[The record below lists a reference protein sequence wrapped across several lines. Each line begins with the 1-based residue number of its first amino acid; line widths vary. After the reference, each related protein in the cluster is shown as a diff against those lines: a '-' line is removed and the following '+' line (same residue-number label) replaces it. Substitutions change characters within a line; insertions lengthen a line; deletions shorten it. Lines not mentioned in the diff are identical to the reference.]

1 MDLCHTSAA
10 DGLKS
15 ASAAARSANR
25 RHAPRQDPEIRCVE
39 IHFLSTTE
47 MLIFIVATAPR
58 YLEPTGCLCQAWKC
72 YSPPVSR
79 VTCQSW
85 SHMQW
90 LQWLQILQGSGLQLS
105 FWVVLENVPAHPHAL
120 FILKWD
126 SSFCYNSSRRLD
138 SSMSYSSSSWF
149 KDCPSMDR
157 FGTPQAGL
165 LSGDNSKQ
173 RNLST

>member
-90 LQWLQILQGSGLQLS
+90 LRYYRAQASNSRFELFLETSPHIPMHYS
-105 FWVVLENVPAHPHAL
+105 FWSGTAL
-120 FILKWD
+120 FATIPHDAWTPRCHILHPP
-126 SSFCYNSSRRLD
+126 
-138 SSMSYSSSSWF
+138 WF